1 MYSFTVLIFFES
13 FYNMNCLLNLFV
25 CMLLCLILLVV
36 LCVYP
41 FLDERMNEIV
51 CFGTIISE
59 VE

>member
-36 LCVYP
+36 LCVYAL
-41 FLDERMNEIV
+41 LDFVGCVV
-51 CFGTIISE
+51 CVSISR
-59 VE
+59 